1 MSGYGPGGGQ
11 MYTKPVPPQR
21 GSFPLDHDGECK
33 HVMTKYLACIKKVK
47 GVNEDQCR
55 ELAKAYLSCRMDRDL
70 MAKDDFKNLGF
81 QKAAEDSASSK
92 AAGGSDVQGK
102 GS

>member
-1 MSGYGPGGGQ
+1 MSSPRHICPVAWTGKSIVGPYEGHGHTNSPDSNF
-11 MYTKPVPPQR
+11 M
-21 GSFPLDHDGECK
+21 FLN
-33 HVMTKYLACIKKVK
+33 KVT
-47 GVNEDQCR
+47 
-55 ELAKAYLSCRMDRDL
+55 YSRDL

-92 AAGGSDVQGK
+92 PAGGSDVQGK

>member
-1 MSGYGPGGGQ
+1 
-11 MYTKPVPPQR
+11 
-21 GSFPLDHDGECK
+21 
-33 HVMTKYLACIKKVK
+33 MTKYLACIKKVK

-81 QKAAEDSASSK
+81 HNAAEDSASSK
-92 AAGGSDVQGK
+92 AAGGSDAQGK
-102 GS
+102 GA